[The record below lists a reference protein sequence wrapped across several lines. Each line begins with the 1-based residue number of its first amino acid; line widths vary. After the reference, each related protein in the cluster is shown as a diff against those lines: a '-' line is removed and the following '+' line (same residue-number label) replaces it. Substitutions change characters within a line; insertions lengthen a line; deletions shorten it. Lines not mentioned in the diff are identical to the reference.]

1 MAGDAEFHFGTGFR
15 ATENSQLCAH
25 FPCSFANTRQ
35 AALFCLRGSHPIS
48 SDPTTIVAHEHPQ
61 LIEAVFDFNLNFA
74 RAGVMKCVR
83 QSFTSD

>member
-15 ATENSQLCAH
+15 VTENFQLCTH
-25 FPCSFANTRQ
+25 FPGSFANTRQ
-35 AALFCLRGSHPIS
+35 AALFCFPGSHPIS
-48 SDPTTIVAHEHPQ
+48 GDPTPIVAHEHPQ
-61 LIEAVFDFNLNFA
+61 LLAAVFDFNLNFA